1 MMMTAGEGMLELENL
16 EAAAV
21 SGPDSTNG
29 YHMASQPRFVCFQ
42 LGSGSY
48 CVAADNVAE
57 VSHPL
62 SVTRLP
68 GGTAPLMG
76 IASLRGEIV
85 AVIDLRT
92 MLNEKPPAF
101 SSKPKF
107 VVVMSPGGEC
117 PVAMPVDGMRDMISA
132 QPADLSAETPNSPF
146 IKGSISLDG
155 INAGVVDIGELRNA
169 VTRCTA

>member
-1 MMMTAGEGMLELENL
+1 MMMTAGEGMLELEYTK
-16 EAAAV
+16 ADAV
-21 SGPDSTNG
+21 NSTNG
-29 YHMASQPRFVCFQ
+29 HHMASQPRFVCFQ

-48 CVAADNVAE
+48 CVPADDVAE
-57 VSHPL
+57 VAHPL
-62 SVTRLP
+62 AVTKLP
-68 GGTAPLMG
+68 GGAAPLMG

-146 IKGSISLDG
+146 IKGSISMDG
-155 INAGVVDIGELRNA
+155 INAGVVDIGELRNT